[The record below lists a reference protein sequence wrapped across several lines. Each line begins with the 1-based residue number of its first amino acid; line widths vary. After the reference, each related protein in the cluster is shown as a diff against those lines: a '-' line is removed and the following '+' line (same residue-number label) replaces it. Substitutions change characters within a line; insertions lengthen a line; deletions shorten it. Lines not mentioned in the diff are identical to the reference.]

1 MIGTLLSW
9 AIGLGRMVARILRA
23 LFEWVTSDWRHAAI
37 TMLGAICAVQ
47 LIWIEPALRDRIADR
62 TFERDTARQERND
75 ERAAHQQTKID
86 YREAQAEAARLEQ
99 KRLDRVR
106 DEQQEITD
114 AVEADYRRQLAGLHA
129 RAERLR
135 EQLQSGTGT
144 AGAGTSI
151 AMPRLPSAGSGSAE
165 AAGDNGLPAAFDR
178 DPAEQLERDVIA
190 TEQAIQLNA
199 LIDWLLK
206 QNAIDPNSGDPS
218 ARGAQ

>member
-1 MIGTLLSW
+1 MIGTLLGW
-9 AIGLGRMVARILRA
+9 ALGLGNLIARIARGI
-23 LFEWVTSDWRHAAI
+23 FDWVTSDWRHAAI

-62 TFERDTARQERND
+62 TAERDTARQERDD
-75 ERAAHQQTKID
+75 ERAAHRQTKTD
-86 YREAQAEAARLEQ
+86 YREAQDEAARKEQ
-99 KRLDRVR
+99 LRLDRVKA
-106 DEQQEITD
+106 EQQEITD

-135 EQLQSGTGT
+135 EELR
-144 AGAGTSI
+144 AGAG
-151 AMPRLPSAGSGSAE
+151 AAGAGRGVEVPGLPVAGGGSAE
-165 AAGDNGLPAAFDR
+165 ATGDHGFPAAFDR

-206 QNAIDPNSGDPS
+206 QHAIDPNADLTAAAGP
-218 ARGAQ
+218 Q